1 LGLRLEVFEQ
11 ERIDL
16 LDGASYLDQT
26 TIEVL
31 PSISFIKSLNYFS
44 LFGGVHRGYTAPSSG
59 ALKQTSFSLDTG
71 LDLKSEKSWNKEV
84 GIRSTESVDILDY
97 EFSFFHID
105 IEDMV
110 AAGRG
115 TIFKNLGKIEILGTE
130 TNLLARLDK
139 YTFLPNIHLTHTF
152 LKSNIKDGFLKPYN
166 FLGSGNEKSVVGYEL
181 PYCPKNTFLIG
192 IEKTMFNF
200 LSIRVD
206 FKHVD
211 RVYTDF
217 FNLDENYIKNLGIQG
232 PVPSYDVIN
241 TSIVFNASDKLSI
254 SLIGKNITDEVYIGS
269 RLHSNPS
276 QTEAGMSSGIIPG
289 PRRQINFGINYKF

>member
-1 LGLRLEVFEQ
+1 
-11 ERIDL
+11 
-16 LDGASYLDQT
+16 
-26 TIEVL
+26 
-31 PSISFIKSLNYFS
+31 
-44 LFGGVHRGYTAPSSG
+44 
-59 ALKQTSFSLDTG
+59 
-71 LDLKSEKSWNKEV
+71 
-84 GIRSTESVDILDY
+84 
-97 EFSFFHID
+97 
-105 IEDMV
+105 M
-110 AAGRG
+110 
-115 TIFKNLGKIEILGTE
+115 
-130 TNLLARLDK
+130 
-139 YTFLPNIHLTHTF
+139 
-152 LKSNIKDGFLKPYN
+152 
-166 FLGSGNEKSVVGYEL
+166 GYEL